1 MSSPSRDEVLTV
13 LPEQRFAQP
22 VTGPAYRPVTRVL
35 AVLIV
40 TSLLVY
46 GVQVL
51 TGSEP
56 VNSAVLMLMA
66 AAAGVVLITAWYILT
81 GKTTVDATGIRQD
94 WFWERHFR
102 WHEIARARFVRVPLA
117 PRLVLMTARGP
128 LKSVHSGNRA
138 LDAAFTEIDRFYRAA
153 NRAS

>member
-1 MSSPSRDEVLTV
+1 MSTPTRDEILAV
-13 LPEQRFAQP
+13 LPEQRFVEP

-40 TSLLVY
+40 ASLMVY
-46 GVQVL
+46 GAQVL
-51 TGSEP
+51 TGREA

-102 WHEIARARFVRVPLA
+102 WHEIMRARFVRVPLA
-117 PRLVLMTARGP
+117 PRLVLMTPRGP
-128 LKSVHSGNRA
+128 MKSVHSGNRA

-153 NRAS
+153 NRSS